1 MFNDW
6 WATIILALVQT
17 VLAAIIT
24 HSIKKRIDAKSEL
37 EHTREAMQQKRD
49 ELLLHITMADADLSY
64 AVVAAIKRGSPNG
77 EVERAVEKYNKAMEA
92 YTEFMQSQAI
102 AKLREEK

>member
-1 MFNDW
+1 MPNNW
-6 WATIILALVQT
+6 WTTIILAFVQT

-24 HSIKKRIDAKSEL
+24 HSIKKRINAKAEL
-37 EHTREAMQQKRD
+37 EHMREAMRQKRD

-77 EVERAVEKYNKAMEA
+77 EIEKAVEKYNKAMEA
-92 YTEFMQSQAI
+92 YTDFMQSQAI
-102 AKLREEK
+102 AKLSEEK

>member
-1 MFNDW
+1 MPDNW
-6 WATIILALVQT
+6 WTTIILAVVQT

-24 HSIKKRIDAKSEL
+24 HSIKKRIDAKAEL
-37 EHTREAMQQKRD
+37 EHAREAMRQKRD
-49 ELLLHITMADADLSY
+49 ELLLHITMSDADLSY

-77 EVERAVEKYNKAMEA
+77 EIEKAVEKYNKAMEA
-92 YTEFMQSQAI
+92 YTDFMQSQAI

>member
-6 WATIILALVQT
+6 WATRILAVVQT

-24 HSIKKRIDAKSEL
+24 HSVKIRIDAKTEL
-37 EHTREAMQQKRD
+37 EHAREATRQKRD

-77 EVERAVEKYNKAMEA
+77 EIEKAVERYNKAMEA
-92 YTEFMQSQAI
+92 YTDFMQSQAI
-102 AKLREEK
+102 AKLREDK

>member
-1 MFNDW
+1 MPNNW
-6 WATIILALVQT
+6 WTTIILALVQT

-24 HSIKKRIDAKSEL
+24 HSIKKRIDDKTEL
-37 EHTREAMQQKRD
+37 EHTREAMRQKRD

-77 EVERAVEKYNKAMEA
+77 EIEKAVEKYNKAMEA
-92 YTEFMQSQAI
+92 YTDFMQSQAI
-102 AKLREEK
+102 AKLSEEK

>member
-1 MFNDW
+1 MPNDW
-6 WATIILALVQT
+6 CTTIILALVQT

-24 HSIKKRIDAKSEL
+24 HSIKKRIDAKAEL
-37 EHTREAMQQKRD
+37 EHAREATRQKRD

-77 EVERAVEKYNKAMEA
+77 EVEKAMDKYNEAMDA
-92 YTEFMQSQAI
+92 YTDFMQSQAI
-102 AKLREEK
+102 ARLREEK

>member
-1 MFNDW
+1 MPSNW
-6 WATIILALVQT
+6 WTTIILALVQT

-24 HSIKKRIDAKSEL
+24 HSIKKRIDAKAEL
-37 EHTREAMQQKRD
+37 EHAREAMRQKRD
-49 ELLLHITMADADLSY
+49 ELMLHITMADADLSY

-92 YTEFMQSQAI
+92 YTDFMQSQAI
-102 AKLREEK
+102 AKLREDK

>member
-1 MFNDW
+1 MPSNW
-6 WATIILALVQT
+6 WTTIILALVQA

-24 HSIKKRIDAKSEL
+24 HSIKKRIDAKAEL
-37 EHTREAMQQKRD
+37 EHAREAMRQKRD

-77 EVERAVEKYNKAMEA
+77 EIEKAVEKYNKAMEA
-92 YTEFMQSQAI
+92 YTDFMQSQAI
-102 AKLREEK
+102 AKLSEEK

>member
-1 MFNDW
+1 MPNNW
-6 WATIILALVQT
+6 WTTIILALIQT

-24 HSIKKRIDAKSEL
+24 HSIKKRIDAKAEL
-37 EHTREAMQQKRD
+37 EHMREATRQKRD
-49 ELLLHITMADADLSY
+49 ELMLHITMADADLSY

-92 YTEFMQSQAI
+92 YTDFMQSQAI
-102 AKLREEK
+102 AKLSEEK

>member
-1 MFNDW
+1 MPNNW
-6 WATIILALVQT
+6 WTTIILAFVQT

-24 HSIKKRIDAKSEL
+24 HSIKKRIDAKAEL
-37 EHTREAMQQKRD
+37 EHAREAMRQKRD

-77 EVERAVEKYNKAMEA
+77 EIEKAVEKYNKAMEA
-92 YTEFMQSQAI
+92 YTDFMQSQAI
-102 AKLREEK
+102 AKLSEEK

>member
-1 MFNDW
+1 MPNNW
-6 WATIILALVQT
+6 WTTIILALVQT

-24 HSIKKRIDAKSEL
+24 HSIKKRIDVKAEL
-37 EHTREAMQQKRD
+37 EHTRETMRQKRD

-77 EVERAVEKYNKAMEA
+77 EIEKAVEKYNKAMEA
-92 YTEFMQSQAI
+92 YTDFMQSQAI
-102 AKLREEK
+102 AKLSEEK

>member
-1 MFNDW
+1 MPNNW
-6 WATIILALVQT
+6 WTTIILAFVQT

-24 HSIKKRIDAKSEL
+24 HSIKKRIDAKAEL
-37 EHTREAMQQKRD
+37 EHMREAMRQKRD
-49 ELLLHITMADADLSY
+49 ELMLHITMADADLSY

-92 YTEFMQSQAI
+92 YTDFMQSQAI
-102 AKLREEK
+102 AKLSEEK

>member
-1 MFNDW
+1 MPNNW
-6 WATIILALVQT
+6 WTTIILAFVQT

-24 HSIKKRIDAKSEL
+24 HSIKKRIDAKAEL
-37 EHTREAMQQKRD
+37 EHAREAMRQKRD

-77 EVERAVEKYNKAMEA
+77 EIEKAMDKYNEAMNA
-92 YTEFMQSQAI
+92 YTDFMQLQAI
-102 AKLREEK
+102 ARLREEK

>member
-1 MFNDW
+1 MPNDW
-6 WATIILALVQT
+6 WTTIILALVQT

-24 HSIKKRIDAKSEL
+24 HSIKKRIDAKAEL
-37 EHTREAMQQKRD
+37 EHAREAMRQKRD

-92 YTEFMQSQAI
+92 YTDFMQSQAI
-102 AKLREEK
+102 AKLSEEK

>member
-1 MFNDW
+1 MPDNW
-6 WATIILALVQT
+6 WTTIILTVVQT

-24 HSIKKRIDAKSEL
+24 HSIKKRIDAKAEL
-37 EHTREAMQQKRD
+37 EHAREAMRQKRD

-77 EVERAVEKYNKAMEA
+77 EIEKAMDKYDEAMNA
-92 YTEFMQSQAI
+92 YTDFMQSQAI
-102 AKLREEK
+102 ARLREEK

>member
-1 MFNDW
+1 MPNNW
-6 WATIILALVQT
+6 WTTIILAFVQT

-24 HSIKKRIDAKSEL
+24 HSIKKRIDAKAEL
-37 EHTREAMQQKRD
+37 EHTREAMRQKRD

-77 EVERAVEKYNKAMEA
+77 EIEKAMDKYNEAMNA
-92 YTEFMQSQAI
+92 YTDFMQSQAI
-102 AKLREEK
+102 AKLSEEK

>member
-6 WATIILALVQT
+6 WSTIILALVQT

-24 HSIKKRIDAKSEL
+24 PSIKKRIDAKAEL
-37 EHTREAMQQKRD
+37 EHTREAMRQKRD
-49 ELLLHITMADADLSY
+49 ELMLHITMADADLSY

-92 YTEFMQSQAI
+92 YTDFMQSQAI
-102 AKLREEK
+102 AKLSEEK

>member
-1 MFNDW
+1 MPNDW
-6 WATIILALVQT
+6 WTTIILALVQT

-24 HSIKKRIDAKSEL
+24 HSIKKRIDAKAEL
-37 EHTREAMQQKRD
+37 EHTREAMRQKRD

-77 EVERAVEKYNKAMEA
+77 EIEKAMDKYNEAMDA
-92 YTEFMQSQAI
+92 YTDFMQSQAI
-102 AKLREEK
+102 ARLREEK

>member
-1 MFNDW
+1 MTNNW
-6 WATIILALVQT
+6 WTTIILAFVQT

-24 HSIKKRIDAKSEL
+24 HSIKKRIDAKAEL
-37 EHTREAMQQKRD
+37 EHMREAMRQKRD

-77 EVERAVEKYNKAMEA
+77 EIEKAVEKYNKAMEA
-92 YTEFMQSQAI
+92 YTDFMQSQAI
-102 AKLREEK
+102 AKLSEEK

>member
-1 MFNDW
+1 MPNNW
-6 WATIILALVQT
+6 WTTIILALVQT

-24 HSIKKRIDAKSEL
+24 HSIKKRIDAKAEL
-37 EHTREAMQQKRD
+37 EHMREAMRQKRD
-49 ELLLHITMADADLSY
+49 ELMLHITMADADLSY

-92 YTEFMQSQAI
+92 YTDFMQSQAI
-102 AKLREEK
+102 AKLSEEK

>member
-1 MFNDW
+1 MLNDW
-6 WATIILALVQT
+6 WTTIILALVQT

-24 HSIKKRIDAKSEL
+24 HSIKKRIDAKTEL

-77 EVERAVEKYNKAMEA
+77 EIEKAVEKYNKAMDA
-92 YTEFMQSQAI
+92 YTEFMQSQAV
-102 AKLREEK
+102 AKLREDK

>member
-1 MFNDW
+1 MPDNW
-6 WATIILALVQT
+6 WTTIILAFVQT

-24 HSIKKRIDAKSEL
+24 HSIKKRIDAKAEL
-37 EHTREAMQQKRD
+37 EHTREAMRQKRD

-77 EVERAVEKYNKAMEA
+77 EIEKAVERYNKAMDA

>member
-1 MFNDW
+1 MPNNW
-6 WATIILALVQT
+6 WTTIILAFVQT

-24 HSIKKRIDAKSEL
+24 HSIKKRIDAKTEL
-37 EHTREAMQQKRD
+37 EHTREAMRQKRD

-77 EVERAVEKYNKAMEA
+77 EVEKAVEKYNKAMEA
-92 YTEFMQSQAI
+92 YTDFMQSQAI
-102 AKLREEK
+102 AKLSEEK

>member
-1 MFNDW
+1 MPNNW
-6 WATIILALVQT
+6 WTTIILALVQT

-24 HSIKKRIDAKSEL
+24 QRKKKRIDAKAEL
-37 EHTREAMQQKRD
+37 EHTREAMRQKRD
-49 ELLLHITMADADLSY
+49 ELMLHITMADADLSY

-92 YTEFMQSQAI
+92 YTDFMQSQAI

>member
-1 MFNDW
+1 MPDNW
-6 WATIILALVQT
+6 WTTIILAVVQT

-24 HSIKKRIDAKSEL
+24 HSIKKRIDAKAEL
-37 EHTREAMQQKRD
+37 EHAREAMRQKRD

-77 EVERAVEKYNKAMEA
+77 EIEKAMDKYDEAMNA
-92 YTEFMQSQAI
+92 YTNFMQSQAI
-102 AKLREEK
+102 ARLREEK

>member
-1 MFNDW
+1 MPNNW
-6 WATIILALVQT
+6 WTTIILALIQT

-24 HSIKKRIDAKSEL
+24 HSIKKRIDAKAEL
-37 EHTREAMQQKRD
+37 EHTREAMRQKRD

-77 EVERAVEKYNKAMEA
+77 EVEKAMEKYNKAMEV
-92 YTEFMQSQAI
+92 YTDFMQSQAI
-102 AKLREEK
+102 AKLSEEK

>member
-1 MFNDW
+1 MPDNW
-6 WATIILALVQT
+6 WTTIILAVVQT

-24 HSIKKRIDAKSEL
+24 HSIKKRIDAKAEL
-37 EHTREAMQQKRD
+37 EHTREAMRQKRD

-77 EVERAVEKYNKAMEA
+77 EIEKAMDKYHKAMEA
-92 YTEFMQSQAI
+92 YTDFMQSQAI
-102 AKLREEK
+102 AKLREDK

>member
-1 MFNDW
+1 MPNNW
-6 WATIILALVQT
+6 WTTIILAFVQT

-24 HSIKKRIDAKSEL
+24 HSIKKRIDAKAEL
-37 EHTREAMQQKRD
+37 EHAREAMRQKRD

-77 EVERAVEKYNKAMEA
+77 EIEKAMDKYNEAMSA
-92 YTEFMQSQAI
+92 YTDFMQLQAI
-102 AKLREEK
+102 ARLREEK

>member
-1 MFNDW
+1 MPDNW
-6 WATIILALVQT
+6 WTTIILALIQT

-24 HSIKKRIDAKSEL
+24 HSIKKRIDAKAEL
-37 EHTREAMQQKRD
+37 EHAREAMRQKRD

-92 YTEFMQSQAI
+92 YTDFMQSQAI

>member
-1 MFNDW
+1 MPNNW
-6 WATIILALVQT
+6 WTTIILALVQT

-24 HSIKKRIDAKSEL
+24 HSIKKRIDAKAEF
-37 EHTREAMQQKRD
+37 EHTREAMRQKRD

>member
-1 MFNDW
+1 MPDNW
-6 WATIILALVQT
+6 WTTIILAVVQT

-24 HSIKKRIDAKSEL
+24 HSIKKRIDAKAEL
-37 EHTREAMQQKRD
+37 EHAREAMRQKRD

-77 EVERAVEKYNKAMEA
+77 EIEKAVEKYNKAMEA
-92 YTEFMQSQAI
+92 YTVFMQSQAI
-102 AKLREEK
+102 AKLREDK